1 MKEILIQLF
10 TAFLGA
16 LGFAM
21 LFGLRS
27 RHLVFAALGGMIA
40 WGIYLA
46 VDTVTESLFL
56 SSFCAAVFAVAYAEM
71 LAHLRKCPATVFVV
85 PAIIPLVPGSFLYYA
100 MSNAVHGELELAR
113 QYGHQT
119 LVCALAIAAGISLAE
134 TLRGLR
140 AKK

>member
-1 MKEILIQLF
+1 MEKVKIGVVGCGTIAEVYVDNLVHRVSNVDVVACNDIDQKKAE
-10 TAFLGA
+10 AFA
-16 LGFAM
+16 EKY
-21 LFGLRS
+21 
-27 RHLVFAALGGMIA
+27 
-40 WGIYLA
+40 GIPKA
-46 VDTVTESLFL
+46 CS
-56 SSFCAAVFAVAYAEM
+56 YAEM